1 MPTYFSLTSLLVR
14 DYPRSEQRITI
25 EHDATPF
32 SVPPDEWRLL
42 NETNLA
48 WMTKVLSNAMQK
60 PIEDEAWFARAIRF
74 SEYLQLRLDGSFE
87 ESDEFTFNE
96 PF

>member
-1 MPTYFSLTSLLVR
+1 MPTYFSATSLLVR
-14 DYPRSEQRITI
+14 EFARTEQRITI

-42 NETNLA
+42 NATNLA
-48 WMTKVLSNAMQK
+48 WLDKVLSNAMQK
-60 PIEDEAWFARAIRF
+60 PVEDETWFCRALRF
-74 SEYLQLRLDGSFE
+74 YEYLQQRLEGTFPE
-87 ESDEFTFNE
+87 GDEFSENE